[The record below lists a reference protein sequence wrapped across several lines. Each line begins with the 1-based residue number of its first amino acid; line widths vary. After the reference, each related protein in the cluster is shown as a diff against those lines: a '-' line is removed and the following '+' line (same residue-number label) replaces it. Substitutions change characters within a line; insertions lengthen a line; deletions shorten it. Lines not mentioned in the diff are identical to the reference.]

1 MSDPKTVQLN
11 KLLAVLPG
19 IIKSVEYSEL
29 YGYDLNTIEDIP
41 DGLII
46 RDRLLDKFLV
56 ANKYNVDQAA
66 FQLQNTLEWRKNFN
80 PLSAGFRENH
90 EEVFKQ
96 IGVITSV
103 PLSVAAPPRP
113 GTAAYAAAAIRAKNA
128 GPSNTTATD
137 GQESESSD
145 EEDEEED
152 EAQEPVPEAE
162 DAPIGEEAG
171 VKSVVADDA
180 TESKADE
187 EADHEAEP
195 EASEAA
201 ETEHEVATEHEP
213 ETSSKST
220 EDSESAPKGNIIV
233 TWNLYGR
240 VRDRA
245 KVFKNLEAFI
255 RYRVGLME
263 RGIAALDF
271 TETRTSYMGQV
282 HDYSNVSFLFLDSAT
297 KEASKT
303 TVEIFTKYYP
313 EFLNIKY
320 FVNVP
325 RIMSWMFSV
334 IKAFIPK
341 ATVDKFHVV
350 SNGRDLALETG
361 NLWVPIEYG
370 GQSESLEAISIKEIE
385 PRNESLVKKYNPK
398 ASKAKK
404 TPKPIPAPVP
414 TEFAPESAVEDPAE
428 VSKAPIPE
436 VPTTDTEETLETDE
450 PDAVV
455 NGEATEVST
464 AAIPEPGPTPTA
476 TATATATTAED
487 VAEESEK
494 EVAAPEP
501 GAVPQLPEVT
511 PAVEKEEDKFSTPTH
526 SFTIKEEEE
535 EEDEEAQEAQV
546 TEAVETHE
554 EEPETE
560 IAEESTTAS
569 KEVEPKTISA

>member
-245 KVFKNLEAFI
+245 KVLRISKLLFVTVLVSWSVVLLLWTLPKLVPLTWV
-255 RYRVGLME
+255 RSTT
-263 RGIAALDF
+263 IAMFL
-271 TETRTSYMGQV
+271 SY
-282 HDYSNVSFLFLDSAT
+282 
-297 KEASKT
+297 
-303 TVEIFTKYYP
+303 
-313 EFLNIKY
+313 
-320 FVNVP
+320 
-325 RIMSWMFSV
+325 
-334 IKAFIPK
+334 
-341 ATVDKFHVV
+341 
-350 SNGRDLALETG
+350 
-361 NLWVPIEYG
+361 
-370 GQSESLEAISIKEIE
+370 
-385 PRNESLVKKYNPK
+385 
-398 ASKAKK
+398 
-404 TPKPIPAPVP
+404 
-414 TEFAPESAVEDPAE
+414 
-428 VSKAPIPE
+428 
-436 VPTTDTEETLETDE
+436 
-450 PDAVV
+450 
-455 NGEATEVST
+455 
-464 AAIPEPGPTPTA
+464 
-476 TATATATTAED
+476 
-487 VAEESEK
+487 
-494 EVAAPEP
+494 
-501 GAVPQLPEVT
+501 
-511 PAVEKEEDKFSTPTH
+511 FSTLLLRKLPRPLLKFLP
-526 SFTIKEEEE
+526 STI
-535 EEDEEAQEAQV
+535 
-546 TEAVETHE
+546 
-554 EEPETE
+554 PNS
-560 IAEESTTAS
+560 STLSTLSMFHALCHGCFL
-569 KEVEPKTISA
+569 